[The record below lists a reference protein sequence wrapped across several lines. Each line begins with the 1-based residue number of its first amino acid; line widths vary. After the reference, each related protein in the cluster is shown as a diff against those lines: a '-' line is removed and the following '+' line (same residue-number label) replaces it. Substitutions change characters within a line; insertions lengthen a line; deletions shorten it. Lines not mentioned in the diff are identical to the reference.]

1 MARYDRIMAV
11 KNVPFAS
18 IIWEYQE
25 QFSGR
30 DIYVS
35 DITYFNLLR
44 ALGFTHDLESDLIT
58 NSDTETRIFRS
69 HRVPNYIAYAIK
81 KKRSD

>member
-1 MARYDRIMAV
+1 MARYERIMAK

-35 DITYFNLLR
+35 DATYFDLLR
-44 ALGFTHDLESDLIT
+44 ALGFTHDLESDLIE
-58 NSDTETRIFRS
+58 NLDTETRIFRS
-69 HRVPNYIAYAIK
+69 HRVPDYVAYAIK
-81 KKRSD
+81 KSKE

>member
-1 MARYDRIMAV
+1 MAKYDRIMAV
-11 KNVPFAS
+11 KNIPFAS

-35 DITYFNLLR
+35 DTTYFNLLR
-44 ALGFTHDLESDLIT
+44 ALGFTRDLESNLIT
-58 NSDTETRIFRS
+58 NSNTETRIFRS
-69 HRVPNYIAYAIK
+69 HRVPNYVAYAIK
-81 KKRSD
+81 K

>member
-1 MARYDRIMAV
+1 MTRYDRIMAV

-35 DITYFNLLR
+35 DITYFNLLK
-44 ALGFTHDLESDLIT
+44 ALGFTHDLESDLIN
-58 NSDTETRIFRS
+58 NSDTEARIFRS
-69 HRVPNYIAYAIK
+69 HRVPNYVAYAIK
-81 KKRSD
+81 RIKE

>member
-1 MARYDRIMAV
+1 MARYERIMAV
-11 KNVPFAS
+11 KNVNFDS

-44 ALGFTHDLESDLIT
+44 ALGFTHDLESDLIK

-69 HRVPNYIAYAIK
+69 NRVPDYIAYAIK
-81 KKRSD
+81 K

>member
-11 KNVPFAS
+11 KNVPFTS

-25 QFSGR
+25 RFSGR
-30 DIYVS
+30 DIYIS

-44 ALGFTHDLESDLIT
+44 ALGFTHDLESDLIN
-58 NSDTETRIFRS
+58 NSNTETRIFRS
-69 HRVPNYIAYAIK
+69 HRVPNYVAYAIK
-81 KKRSD
+81 K

>member
-1 MARYDRIMAV
+1 MAKYERIMAA
-11 KNVPFAS
+11 KNVPFTS

-25 QFSGR
+25 QFTGR

-44 ALGFTHDLESDLIT
+44 ALGFTHDLESDLIK

-69 HRVPNYIAYAIK
+69 HKVPNYVAYAIK
-81 KKRSD
+81 K